1 MENIIKEGK
10 EKEEI
15 ISQILE
21 ENNLKEEDILY
32 QIQEKKVGLFNKRNI
47 EIKAYLKKDLIEEVK
62 TNLKEIVQGLGID
75 VNFEVKQKDDY
86 IIVKMYSDNNPILIG
101 KNGRTL
107 KALEILVKQ
116 IILVKYQVYLK
127 IILDVENYK
136 DKVESS
142 IIRLAKKIAKEVKQ
156 TNIEARLDDMN
167 AFERRIVHNALAD
180 FTGIKTISEGKEPYR
195 HVVIKPDKKED

>member
-1 MENIIKEGK
+1 MEMIIKEGK

-156 TNIEARLDDMN
+156 TNIEARLDHMN

>member
-1 MENIIKEGK
+1 MEMIIKEGK